1 MKLSKNTIKEL
12 SLVSSQIKRELTN
25 IKIIKEIYDYI
36 FKIDGKK
43 TRALL
48 SLLASNNKNSSKK
61 SRINLATII
70 ELLHTATLIHDDVV
84 DDSYS
89 RRGKKSVNYL
99 WTNGHSVLMGDF
111 IYSKA
116 FKLMVDLDDNKIL
129 KELSSA
135 TNDIATGELVQLDS
149 FGQLKITESELKK
162 INYLKTGRLFEAA
175 SKTGAILG
183 ASNMNEV
190 KTFASIGKNI
200 GIAFQIKDDLLDYEC
215 NNKKIGK
222 PKLKDFKEGKI
233 TLPLFYA
240 LQSNAGKRNFLL
252 SKLGKKISKKDERE
266 VSKYILS
273 GESLLV
279 TKKTMQGYINLA
291 TKNIARL
298 KTHPSYDE
306 MLELLE
312 FIQGRE
318 K

>member
-12 SLVSSQIKRELTN
+12 SLVSAQIKRELTN

-36 FKIDGKK
+36 FMIDGKK

-48 SLLASNNKNSSKK
+48 SLLASNNKKSSKK

-84 DDSYS
+84 DDSHS

-116 FKLMVDLDDNKIL
+116 FKLMVSLEDNKIL

-135 TNDIATGELVQLDS
+135 TNDIAKGELVQLDS
-149 FGQLKITESELKK
+149 FGNLKITESELKK

-175 SKTGAILG
+175 SKSGAILS
-183 ASNMNEV
+183 ACSMDEV
-190 KTFASIGKNI
+190 KTFASIGRNI

-215 NNKKIGK
+215 NNSKIGK

-240 LQSNAGKRNFLL
+240 LQTNTVERNFLL
-252 SKLGKKISKKDERE
+252 SKLGKKISKKDEKK
-266 VSKYILS
+266 VSEYIFS
-273 GESLLV
+273 GQSLLV
-279 TKKTMQGYINLA
+279 TKKTMQGYIDTA
-291 TKNIARL
+291 AKSIAKL

-306 MLELLE
+306 MLELLV
-312 FIQGRE
+312 FVQGRE

>member
-12 SLVSSQIKRELTN
+12 SLVSAQIKRELTN

-36 FKIDGKK
+36 FMIDGKK

-48 SLLASNNKNSSKK
+48 SLLASNNKKSSKK

-84 DDSYS
+84 DDSHS

-116 FKLMVDLDDNKIL
+116 FKLMVSLEDNKIL

-135 TNDIATGELVQLDS
+135 TNDIAKGELVQLDS
-149 FGQLKITESELKK
+149 FGNLKITESELKK

-175 SKTGAILG
+175 SKSGAILS
-183 ASNMNEV
+183 ACNMDEV
-190 KTFASIGKNI
+190 KTFASIGRNI

-215 NNKKIGK
+215 NNSKIGK
-222 PKLKDFKEGKI
+222 PKLKVFKEGKI

-240 LQSNAGKRNFLL
+240 LQTNTVERNFLL
-252 SKLGKKISKKDERE
+252 SKLGKKISKKDEKK
-266 VSKYILS
+266 VSEYIFS
-273 GESLLV
+273 GQSLLV
-279 TKKTMQGYINLA
+279 TKKTMQGYIDTA
-291 TKNIARL
+291 AKSIAKL

-306 MLELLE
+306 MLELLV
-312 FIQGRE
+312 FVQGRE

>member
-12 SLVSSQIKRELTN
+12 SLVSAQIKRELTN

-36 FKIDGKK
+36 FMIDGKK

-48 SLLASNNKNSSKK
+48 SLLASNNKKSSKK
-61 SRINLATII
+61 SRINLATTI

-84 DDSYS
+84 DDSHS

-116 FKLMVDLDDNKIL
+116 FKLMVSLEDNKIL

-135 TNDIATGELVQLDS
+135 TNDIAKGELVQLDS
-149 FGQLKITESELKK
+149 FGNLKITESELKK

-175 SKTGAILG
+175 SKSGAILS
-183 ASNMNEV
+183 ACNMDEV
-190 KTFASIGKNI
+190 KTFASIGRNI

-215 NNKKIGK
+215 NNSKIGK

-240 LQSNAGKRNFLL
+240 LQTNTVERNFLL
-252 SKLGKKISKKDERE
+252 SKLGKKISKKDEKK
-266 VSKYILS
+266 VSEYIFS
-273 GESLLV
+273 GQSLLV
-279 TKKTMQGYINLA
+279 TKKTMQGYIDTA
-291 TKNIARL
+291 AKSIAKL

-306 MLELLE
+306 MLELLV
-312 FIQGRE
+312 FVQGRE

>member
-1 MKLSKNTIKEL
+1 M
-12 SLVSSQIKRELTN
+12 
-25 IKIIKEIYDYI
+25 
-36 FKIDGKK
+36 IDGKK

-48 SLLASNNKNSSKK
+48 SLLASNNKKSSKK
-61 SRINLATII
+61 SRINLATTI

-84 DDSYS
+84 DDSHS

-116 FKLMVDLDDNKIL
+116 FKLMVSLEDNKIL

-135 TNDIATGELVQLDS
+135 TNDIAKGELVQLDS
-149 FGQLKITESELKK
+149 FGNLKITESELKK

-175 SKTGAILG
+175 SKSGAIL
-183 ASNMNEV
+183 SSCNMDEV
-190 KTFASIGKNI
+190 KTFASIGRNI

-215 NNKKIGK
+215 NNSKIGK

-240 LQSNAGKRNFLL
+240 LQTNTVERNFLL
-252 SKLGKKISKKDERE
+252 SKLGKKISKKDEKK
-266 VSKYILS
+266 VSEYIFS
-273 GESLLV
+273 GQSLLV
-279 TKKTMQGYINLA
+279 TKKTMQGYIDTA
-291 TKNIARL
+291 AKSIAKL

-306 MLELLE
+306 MLELLV
-312 FIQGRE
+312 FVQGRE

>member
-12 SLVSSQIKRELTN
+12 SLVSAQIKRELTN

-36 FKIDGKK
+36 FMIDGKK

-48 SLLASNNKNSSKK
+48 SLLASNNKKSSKK

-84 DDSYS
+84 DDSHS

-116 FKLMVDLDDNKIL
+116 FKLMVSLEDNKIL

-135 TNDIATGELVQLDS
+135 TNDIAKGELVQLDS
-149 FGQLKITESELKK
+149 FGHLKITESELKK

-175 SKTGAILG
+175 SKSGAIL
-183 ASNMNEV
+183 SSCNMDEV
-190 KTFASIGKNI
+190 KTFASIGRNI

-215 NNKKIGK
+215 NNSKIGK

-240 LQSNAGKRNFLL
+240 LQTNTVERNFLL
-252 SKLGKKISKKDERE
+252 SKLGKKISKKDEKK
-266 VSKYILS
+266 VSEYIFS
-273 GESLLV
+273 GQSLLV
-279 TKKTMQGYINLA
+279 TKKTMQGYIDTA
-291 TKNIARL
+291 AKSIAKL

-306 MLELLE
+306 MLELLL

>member
-12 SLVSSQIKRELTN
+12 SLVSAQIKRELTN

-36 FKIDGKK
+36 FMIDGKK

-48 SLLASNNKNSSKK
+48 SLLASNNKKSSKK

-84 DDSYS
+84 DDSHS

-116 FKLMVDLDDNKIL
+116 FKLMVSLEDNKIL

-135 TNDIATGELVQLDS
+135 TNDIAKGELVQLDS
-149 FGQLKITESELKK
+149 FGNLKITESELKK

-175 SKTGAILG
+175 SKSGAILS
-183 ASNMNEV
+183 ACNMDEV
-190 KTFASIGKNI
+190 KTFASIGRNI

-215 NNKKIGK
+215 NNSKIGK

-240 LQSNAGKRNFLL
+240 LQTNTVERNFLL
-252 SKLGKKISKKDERE
+252 SKLGKKISKKDEKK
-266 VSKYILS
+266 VSEYIFS

-279 TKKTMQGYINLA
+279 TKKTMQGYIDKA
-291 TKNIARL
+291 AKSIAKL

-306 MLELLE
+306 MLELLV
-312 FIQGRE
+312 FVQGRE

>member
-1 MKLSKNTIKEL
+1 M
-12 SLVSSQIKRELTN
+12 
-25 IKIIKEIYDYI
+25 
-36 FKIDGKK
+36 IDGKK

-48 SLLASNNKNSSKK
+48 SLLASNNKKSSKK
-61 SRINLATII
+61 SRINLATTI

-84 DDSYS
+84 DDSHS

-116 FKLMVDLDDNKIL
+116 FKLMVSLEDNKIL

-135 TNDIATGELVQLDS
+135 TNDIAKGELVQLDS
-149 FGQLKITESELKK
+149 FGNLKITESELKK

-175 SKTGAILG
+175 SKSGAILS
-183 ASNMNEV
+183 ACNMDEV
-190 KTFASIGKNI
+190 KTFASIGRNI

-215 NNKKIGK
+215 NNSKIGK

-240 LQSNAGKRNFLL
+240 LQTNTVERNFLL
-252 SKLGKKISKKDERE
+252 SKLGKKISKKDEKK
-266 VSKYILS
+266 VSEYIFS
-273 GESLLV
+273 GQSLLV
-279 TKKTMQGYINLA
+279 TKKTMQGYIDTA
-291 TKNIARL
+291 AKSIAKL

-306 MLELLE
+306 MLELLV
-312 FIQGRE
+312 FVQGRE

>member
-12 SLVSSQIKRELTN
+12 SLVSAQIKRELTN

-36 FKIDGKK
+36 FMIDGKK

-48 SLLASNNKNSSKK
+48 SLLASNNKKSSKK

-84 DDSYS
+84 DDSHS

-116 FKLMVDLDDNKIL
+116 FKLMVSLEDNKIL

-135 TNDIATGELVQLDS
+135 TNDIAKGELVQLDS
-149 FGQLKITESELKK
+149 FGNLKITESELKK

-175 SKTGAILG
+175 SKSGAIL
-183 ASNMNEV
+183 SSCNMDEV
-190 KTFASIGKNI
+190 KTFASIGRNI

-215 NNKKIGK
+215 NNSKIGK

-240 LQSNAGKRNFLL
+240 LQTNTVERNFLL
-252 SKLGKKISKKDERE
+252 SKLGKKISKKDEKK
-266 VSKYILS
+266 VSEYIFS
-273 GESLLV
+273 GQSLLV
-279 TKKTMQGYINLA
+279 TKKTMQGYIDTA
-291 TKNIARL
+291 AKSIAKL

-306 MLELLE
+306 MLELLV
-312 FIQGRE
+312 FVQGRE

>member
-12 SLVSSQIKRELTN
+12 SLVSAQIKRELTN

-36 FKIDGKK
+36 FMIDGKK

-48 SLLASNNKNSSKK
+48 SLLASNNKKSSKK

-84 DDSYS
+84 DDSHS

-116 FKLMVDLDDNKIL
+116 FKLMVSLEDNKIL

-135 TNDIATGELVQLDS
+135 TNDIAKGELVQLDS
-149 FGQLKITESELKK
+149 FGNLKITESELKK

-175 SKTGAILG
+175 SKSGAILS
-183 ASNMNEV
+183 ACNMDEV
-190 KTFASIGKNI
+190 KTFASIGRNI

-215 NNKKIGK
+215 NNSKIGK

-240 LQSNAGKRNFLL
+240 LQTNTVERNFLL
-252 SKLGKKISKKDERE
+252 SKLGKKISKKDEKK
-266 VSKYILS
+266 VSEYIFS

-279 TKKTMQGYINLA
+279 TKKTMQGYIDTA
-291 TKNIARL
+291 AKSIAKL

-306 MLELLE
+306 MLELLV
-312 FIQGRE
+312 FVQGRE

>member
-1 MKLSKNTIKEL
+1 MRLNAIDTDLLKIISTAVKEMSEGELLQIEKAKKLDINVDTYF
-12 SLVSSQIKRELTN
+12 
-25 IKIIKEIYDYI
+25 KIIK
-36 FKIDGKK
+36 KK
-43 TRALL
+43 TA
-48 SLLASNNKNSSKK
+48 SLISSCC
-61 SRINLATII
+61 A
-70 ELLHTATLIHDDVV
+70 
-84 DDSYS
+84 
-89 RRGKKSVNYL
+89 
-99 WTNGHSVLMGDF
+99 
-111 IYSKA
+111 
-116 FKLMVDLDDNKIL
+116 
-129 KELSSA
+129 
-135 TNDIATGELVQLDS
+135 
-149 FGQLKITESELKK
+149 
-162 INYLKTGRLFEAA
+162 
-175 SKTGAILG
+175 LG
-183 ASNMNEV
+183 ASSVNATKDEIRLISE
-190 KTFASIGKNI
+190 FGELI

-215 NNKKIGK
+215 NNTKIGK

-279 TKKTMQGYINLA
+279 TKKTMHGYISLA
-291 TKNIARL
+291 AKNIARL

>member
-1 MKLSKNTIKEL
+1 M
-12 SLVSSQIKRELTN
+12 
-25 IKIIKEIYDYI
+25 
-36 FKIDGKK
+36 IDGKK

-48 SLLASNNKNSSKK
+48 SLLASNNKKSSKK

-84 DDSYS
+84 DDSHS

-116 FKLMVDLDDNKIL
+116 FKLMVSLEDNKIL

-135 TNDIATGELVQLDS
+135 TNDIAKGELVQLDS
-149 FGQLKITESELKK
+149 FGNLKITESELKK

-175 SKTGAILG
+175 SKSGAILS
-183 ASNMNEV
+183 ACNMDEV
-190 KTFASIGKNI
+190 KTFASIGRNI

-215 NNKKIGK
+215 NNSKIGK

-240 LQSNAGKRNFLL
+240 LQTNTVERNFLL
-252 SKLGKKISKKDERE
+252 SKLGKKISKKDEKK
-266 VSKYILS
+266 VSEYIFS
-273 GESLLV
+273 GQSLLV
-279 TKKTMQGYINLA
+279 TKKTMQGYIDTA
-291 TKNIARL
+291 AKSIAKL

-306 MLELLE
+306 MLELLV
-312 FIQGRE
+312 FVQGRE

>member
-12 SLVSSQIKRELTN
+12 SLVSAQIKRELTN

-36 FKIDGKK
+36 FMIDGKK

-48 SLLASNNKNSSKK
+48 SLLASNNKKSSKK

-84 DDSYS
+84 DDSHS

-116 FKLMVDLDDNKIL
+116 FKLMVSLEDNKIL

-135 TNDIATGELVQLDS
+135 TNDIAKGELVQLDS
-149 FGQLKITESELKK
+149 FGNLKITESELKK

-175 SKTGAILG
+175 SKSGAILS
-183 ASNMNEV
+183 ACNMDEV
-190 KTFASIGKNI
+190 KTFASIGRNI

-215 NNKKIGK
+215 NNSKIGK

-240 LQSNAGKRNFLL
+240 LQTNTVERNFLL
-252 SKLGKKISKKDERE
+252 SKLGKKISKKDEKK
-266 VSKYILS
+266 VSEYIFS
-273 GESLLV
+273 GQSLLV
-279 TKKTMQGYINLA
+279 TKKTMQDYIDTA
-291 TKNIARL
+291 AKSIAKL

-306 MLELLE
+306 MLELLV
-312 FIQGRE
+312 FVQGRE

>member
-1 MKLSKNTIKEL
+1 M
-12 SLVSSQIKRELTN
+12 
-25 IKIIKEIYDYI
+25 
-36 FKIDGKK
+36 IDGKK

-48 SLLASNNKNSSKK
+48 SLLASNNKKSSKK

-84 DDSYS
+84 DDSHS

-116 FKLMVDLDDNKIL
+116 FKLMVSLEDNKIL

-135 TNDIATGELVQLDS
+135 TNDIAKGELVQLDY
-149 FGQLKITESELKK
+149 FGNLKITESELKK

-175 SKTGAILG
+175 SKSGAILS
-183 ASNMNEV
+183 ACNMDEV
-190 KTFASIGKNI
+190 KTFASIGRNI

-215 NNKKIGK
+215 NNSKIGK

-240 LQSNAGKRNFLL
+240 LQTNTVERNFLL
-252 SKLGKKISKKDERE
+252 SKLGKKISKKDEKK
-266 VSKYILS
+266 VSEYIFS
-273 GESLLV
+273 GQSLLV
-279 TKKTMQGYINLA
+279 TKKTMQGYIDTA
-291 TKNIARL
+291 AKSIAKL

-306 MLELLE
+306 MLELLV
-312 FIQGRE
+312 FVQGRE

>member
-12 SLVSSQIKRELTN
+12 SLVSAQIKRELTN

-36 FKIDGKK
+36 FMIDGKK

-48 SLLASNNKNSSKK
+48 SLLASNNKKSSKK
-61 SRINLATII
+61 SRINLATTI

-84 DDSYS
+84 DDSHS

-116 FKLMVDLDDNKIL
+116 FKLMVSLEDNKIL

-135 TNDIATGELVQLDS
+135 TNDIAKGELVQLDS
-149 FGQLKITESELKK
+149 FGNLKITESELKK

-175 SKTGAILG
+175 SKSGAILS
-183 ASNMNEV
+183 ACNMDEV
-190 KTFASIGKNI
+190 KTFASIGRNI

-215 NNKKIGK
+215 NNSKIGK

-233 TLPLFYA
+233 TLTLFYA
-240 LQSNAGKRNFLL
+240 LQTSTCLL
-252 SKLGKKISKKDERE
+252 YTS
-266 VSKYILS
+266 
-273 GESLLV
+273 
-279 TKKTMQGYINLA
+279 
-291 TKNIARL
+291 
-298 KTHPSYDE
+298 PSPRDV
-306 MLELLE
+306 
-312 FIQGRE
+312 
-318 K
+318 